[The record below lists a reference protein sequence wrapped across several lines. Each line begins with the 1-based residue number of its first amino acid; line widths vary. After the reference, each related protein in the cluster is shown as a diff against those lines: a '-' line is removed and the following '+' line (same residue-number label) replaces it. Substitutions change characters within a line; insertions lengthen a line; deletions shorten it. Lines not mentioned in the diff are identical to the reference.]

1 MIFFHA
7 SRLSS
12 VLIVVSMYRNVVV
25 PSIRQHLLTE
35 SRRNFLAFHR
45 PSQPLPASCSNAML
59 FSVFRHGKQQT
70 ILVDRVTL
78 DLLKP
83 TSSHPVR
90 VGAKNAHSHIPQ
102 IELNNA

>member
-1 MIFFHA
+1 
-7 SRLSS
+7 
-12 VLIVVSMYRNVVV
+12 
-25 PSIRQHLLTE
+25 
-35 SRRNFLAFHR
+35 
-45 PSQPLPASCSNAML
+45 ML
-59 FSVFRHGKQQT
+59 FSVFRRGKQQT

-102 IELNNA
+102 IELNDT